1 MIASTLA
8 LALAALPVAF
18 GAEYN
23 VQVGAGGNLVYDP
36 EYVSAQPGDTIN
48 FILCAAI
55 FLSFTF
61 IALMTQI
68 LDSNPKNHTVTQSSF
83 NTPCVALD
91 GGENTGL

>member
-8 LALAALPVAF
+8 LALATLPIAF

-23 VQVGAGGNLVYDP
+23 VQVGAGGNLAYDP

-48 FILCAAI
+48 FTLCAALFI
-55 FLSFTF
+55 SYTF
-61 IALMTQI
+61 NALIPQI

-91 GGENTGL
+91 GGAKTGL